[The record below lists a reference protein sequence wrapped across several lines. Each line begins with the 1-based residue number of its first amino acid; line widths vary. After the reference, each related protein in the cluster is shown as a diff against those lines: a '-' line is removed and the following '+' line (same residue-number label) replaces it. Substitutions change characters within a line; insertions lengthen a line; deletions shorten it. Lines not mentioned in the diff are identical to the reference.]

1 MQVPSKPGML
11 RWNRLLTVCRREA
24 YQKEA
29 SERLLLLLRG
39 VQKVVEETRFLI
51 QSRRDRGQ

>member
-1 MQVPSKPGML
+1 MLGML

-29 SERLLLLLRG
+29 SERLLLQLRG

>member
-1 MQVPSKPGML
+1 MLGML
-11 RWNRLLTVCRREA
+11 RWNRLLTVCHREA

-29 SERLLLLLRG
+29 SERLLPLLRG
-39 VQKVVEETRFLI
+39 VQKAVEETRFLI